1 MKRWLCKKLL
11 PIIARLENKLWRVVY
26 VKKVDTKDFNK
37 HLMPNKDDF
46 SNCVVNDEKD
56 YT

>member
-1 MKRWLCKKLL
+1 MKKWICKILL
-11 PIIARLENKLWRVVY
+11 PYISRLENKLWRIVY
-26 VKKVDTKDFNK
+26 VKKVDTRAFNK

-46 SNCVVNDEKD
+46 SNCVVRDDKD

>member
-1 MKRWLCKKLL
+1 MKRWLCKILL

-26 VKKVDTKDFNK
+26 VKKVSTKDFNK
-37 HLMPNKDDF
+37 HLMPNKDDY
-46 SNCVVNDEKD
+46 SNCVVNDDKD

>member
-26 VKKVDTKDFNK
+26 VKKVDTRSFNK

-46 SNCVVNDEKD
+46 SNCVVRDEKD